1 MGKISREIWR
11 FFFFLNA
18 VCSFLILFPAFWLF
32 LRNKRTFPKVFKL
45 KRWWSGILIYFP
57 GIRYR
62 VLRECSVP
70 WPEPCVIC
78 PNHASYL
85 DIIMTYRVIPHYFHF
100 MGKAELKKV
109 PLFNRFFDHMNIL
122 VDRSSIVASHK
133 AFVRAGED
141 IDRGISIA
149 IFPEATIPE
158 CTPEIGRLKN
168 GAFKLAIEKQVPIV
182 PVVFLDNWKVLPD
195 SPRKKVYAGSPGLLR
210 VVIHDPIPTK
220 GMKESDLASL
230 KEAYRKVMDETL
242 LKYGVLEE
250 SADLKYHGWQSKGQ
264 TG

>member
-1 MGKISREIWR
+1 MGKVLREIWR

-18 VCSFLILFPAFWLF
+18 VCTFLVLFPAFWF
-32 LRNKRTFPKVFKL
+32 LLKNRQTFPKVFKL
-45 KRWWSGILIYFP
+45 KRWWSGVLICFP

-62 VLRECSVP
+62 ILRESTAP
-70 WPEPCVIC
+70 WPTTCVIC

-122 VDRSSIVASHK
+122 VDRSSIVASHR
-133 AFVRAGED
+133 AFLRAGED
-141 IDRGISIA
+141 LDRGISIA

-195 SPRKKVYAGSPGLLR
+195 NPRKQVHPGNPGMLR

-220 GMKESDLASL
+220 GMTEADLALL
-230 KEAYRKVMDETL
+230 KDQYRKVMDDTL
-242 LKYGVLEE
+242 REYGVLEE
-250 SADLKYHGWQSKGQ
+250 SAQSRYNGWPSQVRA
-264 TG
+264 